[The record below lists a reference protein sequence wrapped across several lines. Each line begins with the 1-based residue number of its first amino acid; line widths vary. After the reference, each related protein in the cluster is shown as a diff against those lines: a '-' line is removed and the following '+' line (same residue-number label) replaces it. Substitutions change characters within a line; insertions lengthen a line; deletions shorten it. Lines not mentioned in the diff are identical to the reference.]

1 MKKFLL
7 IIVIFAIAFFLLL
20 RIKGDWQTYQSL
32 TDEAESLGQKKESLE
47 QEQQRLEQVLEEGR
61 QEEASEKEARLML
74 GLKKEGEKVI
84 MVLPPEGLSN
94 NSGVSISTSS
104 DDLTQKT
111 AGSFLSKVFQIWYDI
126 KRFFGKDMRE

>member
-7 IIVIFAIAFFLLL
+7 IIVIFAIASFLLL
-20 RIKGDWQTYQSL
+20 RIKGDWQTYQLL

-47 QEQQRLEQVLEEGR
+47 QEQQRLEQVLEKGR
-61 QEEASEKEARLML
+61 QEEVLEKEARLML

-84 MVLPPEGLSN
+84 MVLPAESLSN
-94 NSGVSISTSS
+94 NSEVSISTSS
-104 DDLTQKT
+104 DDLVQKT

-126 KRFFGKDMRE
+126 KRFFEKAMRE

>member
-7 IIVIFAIAFFLLL
+7 IIVIFAIASFLLL
-20 RIKGDWQTYQSL
+20 RIKGDWQTYQLL

-61 QEEASEKEARLML
+61 QEEVLEKEARLML

-84 MVLPPEGLSN
+84 MVLPAESLSN
-94 NSGVSISTSS
+94 NSEVSISTSS
-104 DDLTQKT
+104 DDLVQKT

-126 KRFFGKDMRE
+126 KRFFEKAMRE

>member
-7 IIVIFAIAFFLLL
+7 IIVIFAIAFFLLS
-20 RIKGDWQTYQSL
+20 RMKEDWQTYQSL
-32 TDEAESLGQKKESLE
+32 TDEAESLGQKKENLE
-47 QEQQRLEQVLEEGR
+47 QEQQRLEKVLEEES
-61 QEEASEKEARLML
+61 QKEALEKEARLML

-94 NSGVSISTSS
+94 NSEVSISPDT

-126 KRFFGKDMRE
+126 KRFFEKAMRE

>member
-7 IIVIFAIAFFLLL
+7 IIVIFAIAFFLLS
-20 RIKGDWQTYQSL
+20 RMKEDWQTYQSL
-32 TDEAESLGQKKESLE
+32 TDEEESLGQKKENLE
-47 QEQQRLEQVLEEGR
+47 QEQQRLEKVLEEES
-61 QEEASEKEARLML
+61 QKEALEKEARLML

-94 NSGVSISTSS
+94 NSEVSISTSS

-126 KRFFGKDMRE
+126 KRFFEKAM